1 MKSFSLL
8 CSKQTQIDL
17 RKKCVWSYN
26 LPQSFSHP
34 NCFVFIDDEL
44 KITKTNKNVA
54 KKGEE
59 IQNLDHIW

>member
-1 MKSFSLL
+1 
-8 CSKQTQIDL
+8 
-17 RKKCVWSYN
+17 

-59 IQNLDHIW
+59 IQNLDHI